1 MSWFGSAQH
10 LNLTSPSPRLT
21 GGPAVPIRLYTKS
34 ADSRIPDRTEIGGL
48 VSTDSVDRRDSDGV
62 RGIRLF
68 DVVHDVIADV
78 APEELPLL
86 SGLRQLNDAEI
97 GRQLGRR
104 VRRDDPLGFGVGEVV
119 VLATPIV
126 WGALQQVAD
135 RLAVSTVDGL
145 WDRVIAVFRRRSR
158 RKHSSPPQFSH
169 EDLATVRGV
178 VLDTATRSGMKPA
191 RAEQLAASVVDRLMF
206 PSTDNT

>member
-1 MSWFGSAQH
+1 VA
-10 LNLTSPSPRLT
+10 
-21 GGPAVPIRLYTKS
+21 
-34 ADSRIPDRTEIGGL
+34 TE
-48 VSTDSVDRRDSDGV
+48 SVDRRDSDGV
-62 RGIRLF
+62 RGTRLF

-86 SGLRQLNDAEI
+86 SGLRQLDDAEI

-104 VRRDDPLGFGVGEVV
+104 ARRNDPLGFGVGEIV
-119 VLATPIV
+119 VLVTPVV

-135 RLAVSTVDGL
+135 RMAVSTADGL
-145 WDRVIAVFRRRSR
+145 RARVIAVFRRRSR
-158 RKHSSPPQFSH
+158 RKHSSPSQFSH
-169 EDLATVRGV
+169 DDLATVRGA

-206 PSTDNT
+206 PSTDKT